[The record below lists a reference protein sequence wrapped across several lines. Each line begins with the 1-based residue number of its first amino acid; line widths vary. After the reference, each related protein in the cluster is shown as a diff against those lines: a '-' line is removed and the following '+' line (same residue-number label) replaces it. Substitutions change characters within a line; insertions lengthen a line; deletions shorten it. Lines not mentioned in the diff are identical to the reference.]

1 MSWEVSNQQK
11 QKYQYHQSLIN
22 NCLIAQILKRNQNLP
37 RCLISIKF
45 AAHTNYLKNIIK
57 PYVDKLEVNKFNH
70 EWGSLYLKRQG
81 TMMAFFLV
89 RLLEKYVQDLVG
101 TSEA

>member
-1 MSWEVSNQQK
+1 M
-11 QKYQYHQSLIN
+11 
-22 NCLIAQILKRNQNLP
+22 
-37 RCLISIKF
+37 
-45 AAHTNYLKNIIK
+45 
-57 PYVDKLEVNKFNH
+57 DKLEVNKFNH